1 MYTGIQLEN
10 DGLSIDGYS
19 FGLYPVTVLCPN
31 SDIRT
36 VPTTSHEL
44 WRLRRRAQSR
54 ESGAWGSR
62 LHGLRSPEK
71 LGTARARC
79 AYLQSAPVLGLTMT
93 IHIR

>member
-1 MYTGIQLEN
+1 
-10 DGLSIDGYS
+10 
-19 FGLYPVTVLCPN
+19 
-31 SDIRT
+31 
-36 VPTTSHEL
+36 
-44 WRLRRRAQSR
+44 
-54 ESGAWGSR
+54 